1 MKKNYALIILMVLI
15 TSIAFSQPTIT
26 YNGNCPQ
33 IGDVFF
39 QSYFDEQVDPGPSG
53 ENQNWVFSTINISET
68 GVYEAMDPSETPFG
82 NIFTESNIAFHINNQ
97 ESYNYEYNTST
108 ESVNYGTGFNSKD
121 QLIIH
126 YSNPSTLMIFPFS
139 YNNTF
144 SDTYFGSYTFEGLET
159 HESGTSNVI
168 ADGWGSITTP
178 NATYNN
184 VLRVKTEREHI
195 DSVFMEDM
203 FLYATNINYTDYAWY
218 APNLKSPVFAIT
230 LSNCT
235 GVCDT
240 VGYYTTSTQQVVNIE
255 DNIEDFKV
263 YPNPASDKI
272 LVSFITNRINK
283 ISISIVDLMGREIM
297 QYQKDV
303 ISSGLQSFDLP
314 LNTLENGLYF
324 VKIDNGNSTSS
335 KKIIVR

>member
-1 MKKNYALIILMVLI
+1 MKKNYALIILMALI
-15 TSIAFSQPTIT
+15 TSPVFSQITIT
-26 YNGNCPQ
+26 YDGNCPQ

-39 QSYFDEQVDPGPSG
+39 QSYFNEQIDPGPSG
-53 ENQNWVFSTINISET
+53 ENQNWVFSTVNIFET
-68 GVYEAMDPSETPFG
+68 GIYEAMDPSETPFG
-82 NIFTESNIAFHINNQ
+82 NIFTESNIAYNIDNQ
-97 ESYNYEYNTST
+97 ESFNYGYNTSA
-108 ESVNYGTGFNSKD
+108 ESVNNGTGFNSKD

-126 YSNPSTLMIFPFS
+126 YTNPSTLMIYPFS

-159 HESGTSNVI
+159 HESGTSNVV
-168 ADGWGSITTP
+168 ADGWGSIITP
-178 NATYNN
+178 AATYNN

-203 FLYATNINYTDYAWY
+203 FLYATITNYTDFAWY
-218 APNLKSPVFAIT
+218 APNIKSPVFAIT

-255 DNIEDFKV
+255 NNIEDFKV

-272 LVSFITNRINK
+272 LLSFSTHKTGKIT
-283 ISISIVDLMGREIM
+283 ISVVDLTGKEIL
-297 QYQKDV
+297 QYQKNL
-303 ISSGLQSFDLP
+303 ILNGLQSFDLS
-314 LNTLENGLYF
+314 LNKLENGLYF
-324 VKIDNGNSTSS
+324 VKIDDGNSASS